1 MKLKFAIEDS
11 DEIDSM
17 ESENLNVKPV
27 SMMKK
32 HSSTPAPRMLF
43 NNNKIIDKNGFMKSE
58 KQSKNYPT

>member
-32 HSSTPAPRMLF
+32 HSSTPAP
-43 NNNKIIDKNGFMKSE
+43 NNAA
-58 KQSKNYPT
+58 